1 VAIGFGLAPRLVSDQ
16 GRPLDNRRGGLSEDD
31 VMIANALQTVRAR
44 PLQRPSQQSQ
54 RDERVSMR

>member
-1 VAIGFGLAPRLVSDQ
+1 
-16 GRPLDNRRGGLSEDD
+16 LSEDD